1 MSRSILGVGL
11 LPLLGATMMLAQVAA
26 KDSISL
32 ERRPAGSG
40 QIVLPRSSVQR
51 VEDLGLRA
59 HTQFRILVPQGR
71 PEGVLG
77 FSEAEF
83 DAKSSQPVSGYYA
96 ETPATLACLYGLAGT
111 APGCNPATVTAV
123 AHGGA
128 RAIAVVDAYDY
139 PTAASDLAAYSKQ
152 FGLATPN
159 FTVAYQTT
167 TKPGVDPE
175 CATGGGWNCWSA
187 EAALDIEIAHALAPS
202 AHLYLVEA
210 KSSNNSDL
218 YAAVTKAI
226 ALVQAAGG
234 GEVSMSWGGSE
245 YSTEARYDAIFSGA
259 NVVFFASSGD
269 SEGTLYPAVSPNVVA
284 VGGTTIGRNPYSLN
298 FVGEYSWEDSGGGYS
313 SYEPRPSY
321 QNSIVSL
328 TGSSRGVPDV
338 AAVGNP
344 RTGVWV
350 YDSYDTASGGVQ
362 YVWSI
367 FGGTSVASPLWA
379 AAVNAAGHFSAST
392 AIEQNLIYANARS
405 SSAFRDI
412 TYGSCGYYEGWLAI
426 PGWDPCTGNGSPW
439 GTAGK

>member
-328 TGSSRGVPDV
+328 TGSSRGV
-338 AAVGNP
+338 
-344 RTGVWV
+344 
-350 YDSYDTASGGVQ
+350 
-362 YVWSI
+362 
-367 FGGTSVASPLWA
+367 
-379 AAVNAAGHFSAST
+379 SA
-392 AIEQNLIYANARS
+392 
-405 SSAFRDI
+405 
-412 TYGSCGYYEGWLAI
+412 
-426 PGWDPCTGNGSPW
+426 
-439 GTAGK
+439 